1 MYLFSEF
8 QVIPLILL
16 FLLWGFGGWLMT
28 IRWFDLEPH
37 ERGLVGFGI
46 GLVIA
51 NWLGNFLARFTP
63 MSLAFW
69 LAALLTLALGFFAAW
84 PLNRELFQER
94 HKIQW
99 STWFLFIIAAF
110 IFTLIRRGL
119 GMLDESQNF
128 PAISLMATGDIP
140 PHLPGAPDV
149 RYGYHYFLF
158 LLGVQFMRVASAP
171 LWTAFDL
178 AHGLTLALTIF
189 LVGFL
194 AWRLTHNKTV
204 AWISALFFAFAGG
217 TRWLLLLLPGTLL
230 NRVSSSLTLIGSGS
244 DSGSNLLEAL
254 SSPWQVAGSGPIPFP
269 FAFANGVNTPA
280 IMAHHGYGLSAALI
294 MVLLL
299 LLAGRQRTWLAGIP
313 LVILLASLALAN
325 EVDFVLIYLGIALV
339 AMLWVFQNK
348 RSSPV
353 DKTIRLPQSAR
364 FWIVVVILAGLFAL
378 IQGGMPTE
386 VLRDRIFPSNTQAD
400 SYFDVTFSI
409 MPPTVISSHLGKLS
423 LFQPFQLLAA
433 LLEIGPLVLA
443 FPLVLIWGYKA
454 LHEEQ
459 WFQAALVASAI
470 PSLLSV
476 FVEYSGNAGI
486 TATTRLLS
494 NLFFVCKIFTIP
506 LFWLWL
512 RNQPEWNH
520 HVAYGLGS
528 IAVLGGMVLFAIELI
543 AIPRPVYTDFLTD
556 MDARFYQEYWDRLS
570 PRSAW
575 VLDTNSL
582 RSMTV
587 FGRQA
592 NANARGSWIIHSPEY
607 SAFVENPD
615 PYQLSTAGYSYIYG
629 DKDYWKLYA
638 SQLEQPCVK
647 VLKTIEG
654 VKEARG
660 GFVPDFRRLADISQ
674 CK

>member
-1 MYLFSEF
+1 MYLFSEL
-8 QVIPLILL
+8 QTLPLILL
-16 FLLWGFGGWLMT
+16 FFLWGIGGWLMT

-37 ERGLVGFGI
+37 ERGLVGFGL
-46 GLVIA
+46 GLVTA

-69 LAALLTLALGFFAAW
+69 LAALLTLAFGLFAAW
-84 PLNRELFQER
+84 PLQRELFPR
-94 HKIQW
+94 LRKIRW
-99 STWFLFIIAAF
+99 STWLLFIIAAF

-119 GMLDESQNF
+119 GMLDELQNF
-128 PAISLMATGDIP
+128 PSISLMAAGDIP

-158 LLGVQFMRVASAP
+158 LLGVQFMRLAAAP

-178 AHGLTLALTIF
+178 AHGLTLTLAIF

-194 AWRLTHNKTV
+194 AWRLTRNKTV
-204 AWISALFFAFAGG
+204 SWISALFFAFGSG

-230 NRVSSSLTLIGSGS
+230 NRISSSLTLIGSGR
-244 DSGSNLLEAL
+244 DSGSDLLEAL
-254 SSPWQVAGSGPIPFP
+254 SCPWQVAGSGPIPFP
-269 FAFANGVNTPA
+269 FAFANGVNGPA

-294 MVLLL
+294 MLFLLL
-299 LLAGRQRTWLAGIP
+299 VAGRQRTWQAGLP
-313 LVILLASLALAN
+313 LVILLSSLALAN
-325 EVDFVLIYLGIALV
+325 EVDFGLLYLGIILIAIIWIV
-339 AMLWVFQNK
+339 QK
-348 RSSPV
+348 
-353 DKTIRLPQSAR
+353 KTLRLPQSAY
-364 FWIVVVILAGLFAL
+364 FWIVVILLAGIFAL

-386 VLRDRIFPSNTQAD
+386 VLRGRLVPSDAQAD

-409 MPPTVISSHLGKLS
+409 VPPTVISSHLGKLA
-423 LFQPFQLLAA
+423 LFQPFQFLAA
-433 LLEIGPLVLA
+433 ALEVGPLVLA
-443 FPLVLIWGYKA
+443 LPLVLIWGYKA
-454 LHEEQ
+454 LREEQ
-459 WFQAALVASAI
+459 WLQAALVASAI

-476 FVEYSGNAGI
+476 FIEYSGNAGT

-494 NLFFVCKIFTIP
+494 NLFFVCKIFAVP

-512 RNQPEWNH
+512 QNKPEWKH
-520 HVAYGLGS
+520 HIVYGLG
-528 IAVLGGMVLFAIELI
+528 ITAVLGGLVLFAIELI
-543 AIPRPVYTDFLTD
+543 AIPRPVYTEFLTD

-575 VLDTNSL
+575 IFDPNPL

-592 NANARGSWIIHSPEY
+592 EANAPGSWITQSDEY
-607 SAFVENPD
+607 SALVQNPD
-615 PYQLSTAGYSYIYG
+615 PYQLTAAGYSYVYA

-647 VLKTIEG
+647 VLETVEG

-660 GFVPDFRRLADISQ
+660 GLVPDFRQLADISR